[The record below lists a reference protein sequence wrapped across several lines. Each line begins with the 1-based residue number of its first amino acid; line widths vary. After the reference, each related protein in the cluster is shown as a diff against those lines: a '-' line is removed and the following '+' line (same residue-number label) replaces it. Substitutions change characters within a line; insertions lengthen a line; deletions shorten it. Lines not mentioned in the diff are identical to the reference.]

1 MKERMN
7 KYQKA
12 AALDLIKI
20 VAIVVAV
27 SITMNV
33 LAMYF
38 TVPQILIGLGILLM
52 SYTGYNLF
60 QIRVDQLKTL
70 DEIRESR
77 SK

>member
-1 MKERMN
+1 MN

-20 VAIVVAV
+20 TGIVVAV

-33 LAMYF
+33 LALYF
-38 TVPQILIGLGILLM
+38 TVAQILIGLGLILM
-52 SYTGYNLF
+52 AYTGYNLF

-70 DEIRESR
+70 DEIRER
-77 SK
+77 QSK

>member
-1 MKERMN
+1 MN

-20 VAIVVAV
+20 TGIVVATGV
-27 SITMNV
+27 TMNI
-33 LAMYF
+33 LSLYF

-60 QIRVDQLKTL
+60 QMRVDQLRTL

>member
-1 MKERMN
+1 MN

-27 SITMNV
+27 SITMNI
-33 LAMYF
+33 LALYF
-38 TVPQILIGLGILLM
+38 TVPQILIGLGMCLM
-52 SYTGYNLF
+52 AYTGYNLF
-60 QIRVDQLKTL
+60 QMRVDQLKSL
-70 DEIRESR
+70 DEIRENR

>member
-1 MKERMN
+1 MN

-60 QIRVDQLKTL
+60 QMRVDQLRTL
-70 DEIRESR
+70 DEIQESR

>member
-1 MKERMN
+1 MN

-20 VAIVVAV
+20 TGIVVATGV
-27 SITMNV
+27 TMNI
-33 LAMYF
+33 LALYF

-60 QIRVDQLKTL
+60 QMRVDQLRTL

>member
-1 MKERMN
+1 MN

-60 QIRVDQLKTL
+60 QMRVDQLKSL

>member
-1 MKERMN
+1 MN

-20 VAIVVAV
+20 TGIVVATSV
-27 SITMNV
+27 TLNI
-33 LAMYF
+33 LALYF
-38 TVPQILIGLGILLM
+38 TVAQILIGLGLILM
-52 SYTGYNLF
+52 AYTGYNLF
-60 QIRVDQLKTL
+60 QMRVDQLKSL

>member
-1 MKERMN
+1 MN

-20 VAIVVAV
+20 TGIVVATGV
-27 SITMNV
+27 TMNI
-33 LAMYF
+33 LALYF

-60 QIRVDQLKTL
+60 LMRVDQLKSI
-70 DEIRESR
+70 DEIRER
-77 SK
+77 QSK

>member
-1 MKERMN
+1 MN

-20 VAIVVAV
+20 TGIVVATGV
-27 SITMNV
+27 TMNI
-33 LAMYF
+33 LALYF

-60 QIRVDQLKTL
+60 QMRVDQLRTL
-70 DEIRESR
+70 DEIRER
-77 SK
+77 QSK

>member
-1 MKERMN
+1 MN

-27 SITMNV
+27 SITMNI
-33 LAMYF
+33 LALYF

-52 SYTGYNLF
+52 TYTGYNLF
-60 QIRVDQLKTL
+60 QMRVDQLRTL
-70 DEIRESR
+70 DEIQESR